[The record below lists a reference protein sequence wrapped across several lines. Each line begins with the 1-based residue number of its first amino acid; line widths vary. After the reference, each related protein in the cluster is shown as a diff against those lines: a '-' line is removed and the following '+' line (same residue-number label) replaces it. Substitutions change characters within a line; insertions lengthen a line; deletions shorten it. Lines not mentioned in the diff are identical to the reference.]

1 MALNRLTKTQSER
14 DKQMTTATSAHLD
27 VNRRHDFVLLF
38 DVADGNPNGDPDAGN
53 LPRVDPETMQGLV
66 TDVAIKRKIRDYVD
80 LAGEERQRYKIYVQ
94 HGEFLAD
101 RRKRVFADRGDGAK
115 TIEAETGRA
124 WMCDEF
130 FDVRMFGAVMS
141 MKEANAGQVRG
152 PVQLTFA
159 RSIDPI
165 VPLDSTIVGPAQ
177 NEQDVNRSNS
187 EDEARNYG
195 TMGRKSTVPYA
206 LYRAY
211 GFFNPHFG
219 RQTGITEEDLE
230 MLWQALERTWD
241 LDHSAARGMMACRG
255 LYVFSHESSLGNA
268 PAHKLFE
275 RIDVQLDPEMKAQG
289 KPARSFNHYKVTVDD
304 ADIPSGVTLT
314 VLAP

>member
-1 MALNRLTKTQSER
+1 
-14 DKQMTTATSAHLD
+14 MTTATSVHLD

-66 TDVAIKRKIRDYVD
+66 TDVALKRKVRDYVD
-80 LAGEERQRYKIYVQ
+80 VAGEDRQRYKIYVQ
-94 HGEFLAD
+94 HGQFLSD
-101 RRKRVFADRGDGAK
+101 RRKRVFADRSGGDSK
-115 TIEAETGRA
+115 NVDVEKGRG

-152 PVQLTFA
+152 PVQLTFG

-165 VPLDSTIVGPAQ
+165 VPLDSAIVGPAQ
-177 NEQDVNRSNS
+177 NEKDVNRPNS

-206 LYRAY
+206 LYRAH
-211 GFFNPHFG
+211 GFFNPHFAK
-219 RQTGITEEDLE
+219 QTGVTEEDLD
-230 MLWQALERTWD
+230 MLWQALQKTWD
-241 LDHSAARGMMACRG
+241 LDHSASRGMMACRG

-268 PAHKLFE
+268 AAHALFE
-275 RIDVQLDPEMKAQG
+275 RIDVQLDPELKSQA
-289 KPARSFNHYKVTVDD
+289 KPARSFKHYTVTVDESD
-304 ADIPSGVTLT
+304 LPSGVTLT
-314 VLAP
+314 RLAP